1 MPAVAPNWRRRAA
14 WILSK
19 SWSAKSCHNSVH
31 SANGLVLDGP
41 WLRFENDL
49 RWLGERLQKSSKS
62 SKAWLSYGFLM
73 VSDLLIWHIV
83 KYGHHS
89 GCQVEVAHPC
99 SSRNG
104 ISSRR
109 GVWGISLWFRWEIH
123 SKWALK
129 WDFPAS
135 LKAFDPSPTVF
146 FFEVVGKYCR
156 IWWWIVSSMF
166 WWWSHFPGGFIKSPA
181 NFDPVTWCFRLLQI
195 SEISKDMACSC
206 ILQLLARPPVIRT
219 DQASKS
225 DQVLNLNSAWKWETE
240 SIWEYLSTKSCRTV

>member
-1 MPAVAPNWRRRAA
+1 MGITVGARLKWLIHVALETESPAGVGCGGSPSGFAGKSILNGHWSGIFQQVWR
-14 WILSK
+14 
-19 SWSAKSCHNSVH
+19 
-31 SANGLVLDGP
+31 
-41 WLRFENDL
+41 
-49 RWLGERLQKSSKS
+49 
-62 SKAWLSYGFLM
+62 
-73 VSDLLIWHIV
+73 LLI
-83 KYGHHS
+83 
-89 GCQVEVAHPC
+89 HPP
-99 SSRNG
+99 R
-104 ISSRR
+104 
-109 GVWGISLWFRWEIH
+109 F
-123 SKWALK
+123 
-129 WDFPAS
+129 
-135 LKAFDPSPTVF
+135 F